1 LNKKLVFLM
10 RVLGLLLAALV
21 LASCSSIQI
30 DEDEVFQPKASIT
43 PETFSHETATLEE
56 VTIYSG
62 PDSLALNAWWLTHP
76 DAEATVLFF
85 GGQGFYLVQSAPYVE
100 AFADLP
106 VNVLMVDYRGYGKSE
121 GEPSVAGLK
130 QDAGQALAYLEEAQG
145 VAPASVIVHGH
156 SLGSFV
162 ALHLAEG
169 QDLGGVVLENPVT
182 NVQDWSRSLIPWF
195 LRLFVSLDFS
205 EALRAENNTTRIRS
219 LERPVLIVAGAED
232 DVAPLSMAETLH
244 AEAPVEQKSLVVV
257 DDGGHNGLMAKTSVR
272 DAYRTFTAQMQ

>member
-1 LNKKLVFLM
+1 M
-10 RVLGLLLAALV
+10 RVLGPLLAVLLLAA
-21 LASCSSIQI
+21 CSSIQI
-30 DEDEVFQPKASIT
+30 DEADVFEPKASIT

-62 PDSLALNAWWLTHP
+62 PDSLALNAWWVTQP

-100 AFADLP
+100 AFAELP

-121 GEPSVAGLK
+121 GTPSVDALK

-145 VAPASVIVHGH
+145 IAPASVIVHGH

-169 QDLGGVVLENPVT
+169 QDLRGVVLENPVT
-182 NVQDWSRSLIPWF
+182 NVQDWSRNLIPWF

-205 EALRAENNTTRIRS
+205 EALRAENNTTRIQS
-219 LERPVLIVAGAED
+219 LERPLLIVAGAED
-232 DVAPLSMAETLH
+232 EVTPLSMAETLYEQAH
-244 AEAPVEQKSLVVV
+244 VEDKRLLVV
-257 DDGGHNGLMAKTSVR
+257 DEGGHNGLMARPSVR
-272 DAYRTFTAQMQ
+272 DAYRAFIAGLQ